1 MRDVNDVKFEALYEA
16 VLKARYYLE
25 AIFIAAACC
34 SLMLLM
40 VVVLL
45 ATGCATATRW
55 VPCPTGL
62 SIDVHHTSGTLK
74 GDDSL
79 KALQAGERDA
89 IDSNFDGIE
98 VGGSMHFA
106 LGDEPARCRTWG
118 GDDAD

>member
-1 MRDVNDVKFEALYEA
+1 MKWALGIVVA
-16 VLKARYYLE
+16 FLG
-25 AIFIAAACC
+25 AAAQEWRWFAWP
-34 SLMLLM
+34 
-40 VVVLL
+40 VVGTL
-45 ATGCATATRW
+45 AVCGATIWLAGCAHPARW